1 MDRPIDRRRVTRSS
15 IIWGIFRDAHLR
27 SRSCWNGNS
36 QGEVGGPYFK
46 TNSDLRAKEKL
57 LFQLYFCRL
66 HFMLGMQWVAFGHLL
81 AFITLYYKLVSQ
93 SIIGK
98 KQVLK
103 QSVSQSNS
111 FFGATQLSC
120 WPNCHE
126 LTLCQYMWSR
136 SVRLSQRLDEKLIN
150 ASACNKLSQSTF
162 LSQSEW
168 ARQDKWFPFCISA
181 PWTLLF
187 FQQSVVIIILSSC
200 GGVIKAA
207 CGYTNS
213 HIKDQL
219 NNTIARGVSSVPPW
233 LPVSVADKY
242 NR

>member
-1 MDRPIDRRRVTRSS
+1 MEILRVKWVARTLKQIQICVQRRNYFSNSIFVACILCLECNEWRLDICWRSLLCTTNWS
-15 IIWGIFRDAHLR
+15 ANQSSAR
-27 SRSCWNGNS
+27 SKCWNSRFLNRIVS
-36 QGEVGGPYFK
+36 SVRLNWVVGQTVTSWPY
-46 TNSDLRAKEKL
+46 AGI
-57 LFQLYFCRL
+57 C
-66 HFMLGMQWVAFGHLL
+66 G
-81 AFITLYYKLVSQ
+81 LVR
-93 SIIGK
+93 K
-98 KQVLK
+98 
-103 QSVSQSNS
+103 
-111 FFGATQLSC
+111 
-120 WPNCHE
+120 
-126 LTLCQYMWSR
+126 
-136 SVRLSQRLDEKLIN
+136 RLSQRLDEKLIN

-162 LSQSEW
+162 LSRSEW
-168 ARQDKWFPFCISA
+168 ARQDKWFAFCISA